1 MKKVTAIA
9 LVLFLTIAELVGFM
23 SVYVLMNPQRDILN
37 GIIEFTF
44 GKSVFDLFIMMVLR
58 CCVLM
63 GTCFAVLFNEKDAV
77 RRIKMT
83 NKPVTFFSCFM
94 IIYAVVKIMYGA
106 EDESMG
112 VCEWILA
119 GQIFLSC
126 GTMYLYWKVL
136 SKIQEPVTVFKK
148 TLSINCDEDRPEDL
162 SSEAQLISS
171 GSSFPE
177 KNKGKENLN
186 DLDRKRASQFTTSNI
201 TWKLIKMAKHDV
213 LYVFL
218 AFLSLVTCS
227 IGQVFLPYYTGQVV
241 DYIIIDKSVEK
252 FKKAMLYLA
261 LITILQGF
269 AGGTRGGLFTL
280 IKGRYVTRLQ
290 NQLFSHIM
298 KMEIGF
304 FDQRKTGEITS
315 RLTSDCTK
323 VGDRVGLNVNVFLRN
338 VVKVIG
344 VLFFMI
350 KISWKLSVITLV
362 SIPVISIISEAFG
375 EKYRKVAEK
384 VQNSLAKA
392 NENAVE
398 AIANIRTVRNFAAE
412 EQEIQRYSERLNV
425 AYKLYKQQG
434 ILVCVYRWSTEVTDL
449 AMKLLI
455 LYYGGHLV
463 IQNDLSG
470 GSLLS
475 FVLYSIELGFAFDE
489 IGNMFTGLMEA
500 VGASKNLFIYI
511 ERKPRISLNGNISDR
526 KISGN
531 VKFENVSFS
540 YPSREDK
547 EVLNE
552 VSFEVNKGEV
562 LALVGPSGGGKS
574 SIVNLLEH
582 FYEPSHGNIL
592 IDQIPLKMYEH
603 HFLHEQMSLV
613 QQEPVLFARSIA
625 ENIGYGL
632 QHDVTKEDIIKAA
645 TMSNAHSFIENMPE
659 QYDTETGEKGIQL
672 SAGQKQ
678 RVAIA
683 RALIRNPSIL
693 ILDEATSALDSES
706 EYLVQQAINKNLLGR
721 TVIMIAHRLSTIEKA
736 DKILVID
743 RGKIIQQGTHKELL
757 SCEGLYAE
765 LVKKQMLGVNG
776 V

>member
-1 MKKVTAIA
+1 MKKGTAIV
-9 LVLFLTIAELVGFM
+9 LVLFLTIAELAGFM
-23 SVYVLMNPQRDILN
+23 SVYVLMNPQRDILK

-44 GKSVFDLFIMMVLR
+44 GKSVFDLLIMMALR

-63 GTCFAVLFNEKDAV
+63 GTCFAVLFNERDAV

-83 NKPVTFFSCFM
+83 NKSVTYFSCFM
-94 IIYAVVKIMYGA
+94 IIYAVVKIMYCA

-112 VCEWILA
+112 LCEWILA

-126 GTMYLYWKVL
+126 GTMYVYWKVL
-136 SKIQEPVTVFKK
+136 GKIQKPVIAFKK
-148 TLSINCDEDRPEDL
+148 TLSINYDEDQPEDL

-171 GSSFPE
+171 GSNFPE
-177 KNKGKENLN
+177 KSKVKENLN
-186 DLDRKRASQFTTSNI
+186 DLKTASQFTTSNI

-218 AFLSLVTCS
+218 AILSLVACS

-241 DYIIIDKSVEK
+241 NYIIIDKSVEK

-290 NQLFSHIM
+290 KKLFSQIM

-323 VGDRVGLNVNVFLRN
+323 VGDRVGLNVNSFLRN

-344 VLFFMI
+344 VLFFMM

-384 VQNSLAKA
+384 VQSSLAKA

-398 AIANIRTVRNFAAE
+398 AIANIRTVRSFAAE
-412 EQEIQRYSERLNV
+412 EQEIQRYSERLNF

-500 VGASKNLFIYI
+500 VGASKNIFVYI
-511 ERKPRISLNGNISDR
+511 ERKPGISLNGNISDR

-547 EVLNE
+547 EILSE
-552 VSFEVNKGEV
+552 VSFEANKGEV

-574 SIVNLLEH
+574 SIVNLLER

-632 QHDVTKEDIIKAA
+632 QHDIKKEDIIKAA

-659 QYDTETGEKGIQL
+659 EYDTDTGEKGIQL
-672 SAGQKQ
+672 SGGQKQ

-706 EYLVQQAINKNLLGR
+706 EYLVQQAINRNLLGR
-721 TVIMIAHRLSTIEKA
+721 TVIIIAHRLSTIEKA

-757 SCEGLYAE
+757 SCEGLYAQ
-765 LVKKQMLGVNG
+765 LVKKQMLGLEG